1 MSSRSPASVD
11 RQLVIGAGLTEEAAQ
26 GMTPND
32 VARKKFSRD
41 NSL

>member
-1 MSSRSPASVD
+1 VPRSPD
-11 RQLVIGAGLTEEAAQ
+11 TGAGLTEEAAQ
-26 GMTPND
+26 GMTLNE